1 MIKTK
6 IIEHDGILELLEDDE
21 YEEPLLYADFDTKEI
36 EMNCADP
43 YYNYTVPMDGFLEL
57 ADRVR
62 EKLKKQEGKK

>member
-1 MIKTK
+1 MTK
-6 IIEHDGILELLEDDE
+6 IIEYDEVLELAEDDDCE
-21 YEEPLLYADFDTKEI
+21 IGLLYADFDKKEI

-43 YYNYTVPMDGFLEL
+43 YYNLTVPMDGFLEF